1 MTLLNFFVQQKEA
14 NDPKNSMSIHLESGN
29 LFYNFNTQKSFYDF
43 LLNQQ
48 DEILTMMK
56 LKSSLN
62 ILTKIQNICFTGL
75 IPI

>member
-1 MTLLNFFVQQKEA
+1 MIQ
-14 NDPKNSMSIHLESGN
+14 KNSMSIHLESGN

-48 DEILTMMK
+48 DEILIMMK
-56 LKSSLN
+56 LTSSIH
-62 ILTKIQNICFTGL
+62 ILKKMQNNYFTAL